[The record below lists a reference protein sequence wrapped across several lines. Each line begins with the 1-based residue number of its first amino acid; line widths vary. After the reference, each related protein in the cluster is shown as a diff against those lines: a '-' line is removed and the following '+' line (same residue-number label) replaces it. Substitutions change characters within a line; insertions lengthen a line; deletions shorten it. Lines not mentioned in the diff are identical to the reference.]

1 MVEANASWDQIM
13 LHGGVS
19 RAPENVG
26 EWSAGFFPVPDGGI
40 FVPHCSSPEMRILG
54 PWVRIKDKI
63 VLPTLLFFKLATSF
77 EFCQYDK
84 ESKSG
89 KIIT

>member
-1 MVEANASWDQIM
+1 MVEANASWDKFM

-63 VLPTLLFFKLATSF
+63 DKILLPSYFLNWQLNLNFVSMTRNLNL
-77 EFCQYDK
+77 QR
-84 ESKSG
+84 
-89 KIIT
+89 